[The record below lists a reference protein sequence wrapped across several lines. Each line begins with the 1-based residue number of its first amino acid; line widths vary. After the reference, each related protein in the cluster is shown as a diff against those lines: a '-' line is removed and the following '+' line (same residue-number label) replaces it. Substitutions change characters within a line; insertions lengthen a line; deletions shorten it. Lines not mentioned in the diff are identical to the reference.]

1 MRPLQSTSFKALGY
15 GVDLMASTSDG
26 SVGNQDL
33 DDARMLPMVG
43 SSWSVQLLPTA
54 LCTQPP
60 APVATS
66 ASITVQC
73 SAAVV
78 QVALFTGMWWD
89 GDNPGL
95 STRARLQ

>member
-33 DDARMLPMVG
+33 DDARMLPVVG

-78 QVALFTGMWWD
+78 QVALFTGMWWE
-89 GDNPGL
+89 
-95 STRARLQ
+95 RR